1 MIQNLPQRKRQ
12 FKDAA
17 YGQLARIGK
26 ALASGRRLELLD
38 LLCQSERTVEQLA
51 EQTGMSVANA
61 SHHLQILEAAQLAHG
76 YKRGRFVVYSLADAL
91 VSDFFRSYRVL
102 AEERLAEIERIRRRF
117 LDDQNELYPL
127 DREALIQRVKARE
140 VVVIDVRPREEY
152 QAGHLQGALGV
163 PLEELRKRLARLPR
177 KKDIVA
183 YCRGPYCMFAV
194 DAVRMLRSHGLR
206 AFRLNLSIHDW
217 SALGLPLATG
227 AAASP
232 KPLAE
237 SRRP

>member
-1 MIQNLPQRKRQ
+1 MIQNQPQRKRQ

-61 SHHLQILEAAQLAHG
+61 SHHLQILEAAQLARG
-76 YKRGRFVVYSLADAL
+76 YKRGRFVVYSLADVL
-91 VSDFFRSYRVL
+91 VSDFFRSYRIL
-102 AEERLAEIERIRRRF
+102 AEERLAEIERVRQRF
-117 LDDQNELYPL
+117 LDDQNELYPV
-127 DREALIQRVKARE
+127 DGKALIQRVKARE

-152 QAGHLQGALGV
+152 QAAHLRGALSI
-163 PLEELRKRLARLPR
+163 PLEELRKRLATLPR
-177 KKDIVA
+177 NKDIVA

-194 DAVRMLRSHGLR
+194 DAVRVLRSRGLH

-217 SALGLPLATG
+217 SAMGLSLATG

-232 KPLAE
+232 KTLAE
-237 SRRP
+237 ARMP